1 MLKSLPSND
10 VHFLNEEDAEAH
22 DMLICLNTRKDV
34 DDPNRM
40 RYTRQE
46 WFKTT
51 SEMVELFKDMPEVI
65 ENTQEV
71 ADKVEEYQLDSDP
84 IMPVFP
90 IPLEF
95 GTEEE
100 YRKKFSTEDLFQEF
114 TRNEKGEVVMS
125 EEEAAKKIKKLGGYE
140 KLYRIKLEADY
151 LKALTMKGAVKRYGE
166 ELSPE
171 LRERLTF
178 ELHFRKRWAFQL
190 FLIRQDF
197 IQAAAIW
204 G

>member
-1 MLKSLPSND
+1 MAGNIAGAEAAAKWYKDLFGEDYYLEVMRHPATDPKLRTEVYENQELCIKHILQIGEKLGIKVIATND

-71 ADKVEEYQLDSDP
+71 ADKIEEYQLDSDP

-90 IPLEF
+90 F
-95 GTEEE
+95 HWNSVQKKNTGRNSR
-100 YRKKFSTEDLFQEF
+100 RKIYS
-114 TRNEKGEVVMS
+114 RNLPGMKKEKS
-125 EEEAAKKIKKLGGYE
+125 
-140 KLYRIKLEADY
+140 
-151 LKALTMKGAVKRYGE
+151 
-166 ELSPE
+166 
-171 LRERLTF
+171 
-178 ELHFRKRWAFQL
+178 
-190 FLIRQDF
+190 
-197 IQAAAIW
+197 
-204 G
+204 